1 MYGISE
7 GINPMI
13 SCPKACFQGQLIIGF
28 IPSNAREEAKL
39 PTYAYPVQGEK
50 ISYAYPVHGE
60 KISYAYPVHGALI
73 PSNTREEATLPTYA
87 YPVQGEMISYAYPV
101 REQN

>member
-50 ISYAYPVHGE
+50 ISYAYPV
-60 KISYAYPVHGALI
+60 
-73 PSNTREEATLPTYA
+73 
-87 YPVQGEMISYAYPV
+87 QGEMISYAYPV
-101 REQN
+101 QGEKISNAYPVQGEKISNSYPVREQN